1 MQDSWNDLSS
11 RKKLGNSRYY
21 FFPFRTAK
29 DIQVLDYR
37 EIPPIRTEYIDVL
50 GQGAFGKVHRAKLKD
65 GLEYFLIGRG
75 WENITAR
82 RHKIV
87 AVKELHGKCEQFL
100 HFVDSLWK
108 GNWFLKV
115 N

>member
-1 MQDSWNDLSS
+1 ML
-11 RKKLGNSRYY
+11 L
-21 FFPFRTAK
+21 FPFRTAK

-75 WENITAR
+75 WENIHAR
-82 RHKIV
+82 RQKIV

-115 N
+115 D